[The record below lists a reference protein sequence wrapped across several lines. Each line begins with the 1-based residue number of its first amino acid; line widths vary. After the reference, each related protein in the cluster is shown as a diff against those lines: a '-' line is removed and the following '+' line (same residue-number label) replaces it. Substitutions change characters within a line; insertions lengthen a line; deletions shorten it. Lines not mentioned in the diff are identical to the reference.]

1 MKQRSGSIK
10 LQILSLLLFVA
21 SSGIAQN
28 VVICKRFTNTGQP
41 KSVMTEIVADSL
53 PLQLKVIYNNGKT
66 TIDKSKLNML
76 IEVEDGKKIP
86 AQAFY
91 VNVSQGRNW
100 VGADIEFNYAGD
112 HVISA
117 FSLENKILASTKFK
131 ITLKAKEAPTP
142 VFNDATLIA
151 EVQKKETPK
160 TVEKVVPKVFL
171 KKDEPIIQAESE
183 PTVKELATGFDTSK
197 KVEITEEEA
206 KTLYYEG
213 AKLEFGKAKGSKGL
227 EGKDAEFKLLNGR
240 ADVTGL
246 LINQLPIKTKMLQV
260 DIWQQ
265 GKDGSFSELTVSEEH
280 ACNPKFYKTFFPIK
294 FYREGKYKVSVY
306 SDDFVW
312 INSGYVT
319 IIK

>member
-1 MKQRSGSIK
+1 MKLKSGSIK
-10 LQILSLLLFVA
+10 LQILSLLLFTA

-41 KSVMTEIVADSL
+41 KSAKTEIVVDSL
-53 PLQLKVIYNNGKT
+53 PLQLKMIYNNGKT

-91 VNVSQGRNW
+91 INVSQGRNW

-117 FSLENKILASTKFK
+117 FSLENEILASTKFK

-142 VFNDATLIA
+142 VFNEAAVIA
-151 EVQKKETPK
+151 EIKKETPK
-160 TVEKVVPKVFL
+160 TVEEVVPKVFA
-171 KKDEPIIQAESE
+171 KKEDSLLQAEAEPIVE
-183 PTVKELATGFDTSK
+183 ELATGFDTSK

-227 EGKDAEFKLLNGR
+227 EGKGAEFNLSNGR

-246 LINQLPIKTKMLQV
+246 LINQLPIKTKTLQV

-294 FYREGKYKVSVY
+294 FYRAGKYKVSIY
-306 SDDFVW
+306 TDDFVW
-312 INSGYVT
+312 ISSGYVT
-319 IIK
+319 ISK

>member
-1 MKQRSGSIK
+1 
-10 LQILSLLLFVA
+10 
-21 SSGIAQN
+21 
-28 VVICKRFTNTGQP
+28 
-41 KSVMTEIVADSL
+41 
-53 PLQLKVIYNNGKT
+53 
-66 TIDKSKLNML
+66 L

-91 VNVSQGRNW
+91 INVSQGRNW
-100 VGADIEFNYAGD
+100 VGADIEFNYAGN

-117 FSLENKILASTKFK
+117 FSLENEILASTKFK

-142 VFNDATLIA
+142 VFNEATVLA
-151 EVQKKETPK
+151 EVKKENPK
-160 TVEKVVPKVFL
+160 TVEEVVLKVFA
-171 KKDEPIIQAESE
+171 KKEEPLLQAEAE
-183 PTVKELATGFDTSK
+183 PLVEELATGFDTSK
-197 KVEITEEEA
+197 KIEITEEEA

-227 EGKDAEFKLLNGR
+227 EGKGAEFNLSNGR

-246 LINQLPIKTKMLQV
+246 LINQLPIKTKTLQV

-265 GKDGSFSELTVSEEH
+265 GKNGSFSELTVSEEH

-306 SDDFVW
+306 TDDFVW
-312 INSGYVT
+312 ISSGYVT
-319 IIK
+319 ISK

>member
-1 MKQRSGSIK
+1 
-10 LQILSLLLFVA
+10 
-21 SSGIAQN
+21 
-28 VVICKRFTNTGQP
+28 
-41 KSVMTEIVADSL
+41 
-53 PLQLKVIYNNGKT
+53 
-66 TIDKSKLNML
+66 L

-91 VNVSQGRNW
+91 INVSQGRNW
-100 VGADIEFNYAGD
+100 VGADIEFNYAGN

-131 ITLKAKEAPTP
+131 ITLKAKEAATP
-142 VFNDATLIA
+142 VLN
-151 EVQKKETPK
+151 EVTEIGEVTKEAPKTEEEVVTKEVIKKEEP
-160 TVEKVVPKVFL
+160 VVQPEG
-171 KKDEPIIQAESE
+171 EPIVE
-183 PTVKELATGFDTSK
+183 ELATGFDTSK

-206 KTLYYEG
+206 KTLHYEG

-227 EGKDAEFKLLNGR
+227 DGKGAEFKLSNGR

-246 LINQLPIKTKMLQV
+246 LINHLPIKTKTLQV

-265 GKDGSFSELTVSEEH
+265 GKNGSFSELTVSDEH

-306 SDDFVW
+306 TDDFVW

-319 IIK
+319 ISK